1 MRKRG
6 LVRVADEVWV
16 ATALLHRE
24 HPAEQDF
31 TVAEIVERAEKEDIL
46 GGGKLRPGVYVHI
59 RQQCVANRPPNPG
72 RYRMLL
78 ETNGGRRRLF
88 REGDAYHPARR
99 NAKTHP
105 DRYHLPE
112 KYLPLLEW
120 YQREYAPAK
129 GRPAVVDPILGLRG
143 LGKEIW
149 VGEEPDAYVRRL
161 RKDWE

>member
-1 MRKRG
+1 M
-6 LVRVADEVWV
+6 V
-16 ATALLHRE
+16 
-24 HPAEQDF
+24 
-31 TVAEIVERAEKEDIL
+31 

-120 YQREYAPAK
+120 HQREYAPAK
-129 GRPAVVDPILGLRG
+129 GRPAVVEPTLGLPG
-143 LGKEIW
+143 
-149 VGEEPDAYVRRL
+149 
-161 RKDWE
+161 